1 MRRMVMLAISNSPA
15 MNILMVAV
23 LVVGTISIMSLR
35 REVFPEFE
43 LEIVL
48 VTVPYP
54 GASPS
59 EVEEGICLKVEEAV
73 QTIDGIKKLTSVA
86 QEGAGSVVL
95 ELRSDVKDVQ
105 KIVSEVRAEVDR
117 IPSFPELAEDPDIR
131 QITIRDPAINVAIM
145 MPPGRELD
153 GLELREVAEMVR
165 DELLSLNAVSQVNIE
180 GARDYQIDIEI
191 AEQTLQKYGLSLQ
204 QVAAIVRREN
214 LEVPGGSILGDHQEI
229 LLRGENKGLVG
240 QEIAALPLVSEPG
253 GAVLTVGDLGTVK
266 DEFTD
271 VASVS
276 EINGMPALVL
286 DVSRTRSEDMLAMTQ
301 QVRDYVD
308 TRVLPGGYTMRA
320 YADRSVDVDGRLRLL
335 EKNGAMGLL
344 LVFIVLAVF
353 LEIRLAFW
361 VAVGIPVAL
370 LGAGGVL
377 ALGGQSLNMLSMFSF
392 LLALGIVV
400 DDAIVVGENVYA
412 QRQLGKSSLQAAIDG
427 TVEVMPSVFAS
438 VATTIIAFCP
448 MFFVTGV
455 MGKFFAVIP
464 FAVIAMLGLSLFEC
478 AFILPCHLA
487 HNDNLIF
494 RVIRFFFYPL
504 GFVVRIF
511 AHLNRMSGRY
521 LKIVIDKF
529 YAPALRKALQFRYT
543 VLAGA
548 LVMLMIAV
556 SLPVVGYP
564 EFVVFPKADS
574 NFIKCSIAFP
584 NGTPVQ
590 VTDQAT
596 RDVVTAL
603 EKANHD
609 LTHGEGD
616 LLDIVYRLVGST
628 GPDGDSLEDGMGSG
642 SHVGTVEAELIDTS
656 KRDDTAQEL
665 IAAWRNNVAEMQIAG
680 IETIKFNERAFGPAG
695 TPIEF
700 KFLSSG
706 DDPEQIEQL
715 EEAVERCKK
724 RLSDY
729 AGVFDVQDDSAE
741 GKWEYRIRVK
751 EDAQSLGVT
760 TGDLAD
766 TIRAAYFGAEVMR
779 LQRGRH
785 EVKLMVRYP
794 KKERSSIAD
803 FNEIFIRTNDGVER
817 PISELAEIDVVRG
830 YSEINRV
837 DQKRSITISADVDE
851 DVGNARRIV
860 KAMQSD
866 FLPELLAEFPYV
878 QVRWEGQQEQ
888 TQESV
893 RSLLKATGVALLAMF
908 VLLTMQFKSYIQP
921 FLVMA
926 IIPFGLVGAVLGHIV
941 MGLPLTLMS
950 FFGLVAL
957 TGVLVNDSIV
967 LIDFIN
973 CRVRSGESIDVAL
986 VESGKRRFRPV
997 LLTSVTT
1004 IAGLSPIMLES
1015 SFQAQILVPMA
1026 VSLSFGLMTATLLV
1040 VILVP
1045 SFYRIHLDLI
1055 SLVSNSD
1062 QARQM
1067 SISAPAKE
1075 LSA

>member
-1 MRRMVMLAISNSPA
+1 MRRMVMLAINNSPA
-15 MNILMVAV
+15 MNILMVAI
-23 LVVGTISIMSLR
+23 LVVGTISIMNLR

-73 QTIDGIKKLTSVA
+73 QAIEGIKKLTSVA

-145 MPPGRELD
+145 MPQGRELD
-153 GLELREVAEMVR
+153 SLELREVAEMVR
-165 DELLSLNAVSQVNIE
+165 DELLSLEAVSQVNIE

-191 AEQTLQKYGLSLQ
+191 DEQTLQKYGLSLQ
-204 QVAAIVRREN
+204 EVAAIVRREN
-214 LEVPGGSILGDHQEI
+214 LEVPGGSILGDQQEI
-229 LLRGENKGLVG
+229 LLRGENKRLVG

-276 EINGMPALVL
+276 EINGVPALVL

-308 TRVLPGGYTMRA
+308 SRSLPGGYTMQA

-335 EKNGAMGLL
+335 ERNGAMGLL
-344 LVFIVLAVF
+344 LVFLVLAVF

-370 LGAGGVL
+370 LGAGSFLV
-377 ALGGQSLNMLSMFSF
+377 LGGQTLNMLSMFAF

-400 DDAIVVGENVYA
+400 DDAIVVGENIYA

-478 AFILPCHLA
+478 AFILPCHLS
-487 HNDNLIF
+487 HEDGLVF
-494 RVIRFFFYPL
+494 RLLRFFFYPL
-504 GFVVRIF
+504 GFVIRIF
-511 AHLNRMSGRY
+511 AYLNRRSADFLEVVINGVYTPTLRWA
-521 LKIVIDKF
+521 LK
-529 YAPALRKALQFRYT
+529 FRYA

-548 LVMLMIAV
+548 VAMLMIAV

-564 EFVVFPKADS
+564 EFIVFPKADS

-596 RDVVTAL
+596 RKVVAAL
-603 EKANHD
+603 EDASRKLAGD
-609 LTHGEGD
+609 EGD

-628 GPDGDSLEDGMGSG
+628 GGDEDSLEGGLGSG
-642 SHVGTVEAELIDTS
+642 GHVGTVEAELIDTS
-656 KRDDTAQEL
+656 KRDVTSQAL
-665 IAAWRNNVAEMQIAG
+665 IAAWRENVMDKKIAG
-680 IETIKFNERAFGPAG
+680 IETIKFNERSFGPAG

-700 KFLSSG
+700 KMLSSG
-706 DDPEQIEQL
+706 DDPEQIKRL
-715 EEAVERCKK
+715 EEAVERCKNK
-724 RLSDY
+724 LADY
-729 AGVFDVQDDSAE
+729 AGVFDVQDDSSE

-751 EDAQSLGVT
+751 DDAQSLGVT

-794 KKERSSIAD
+794 KEERSSIAN
-803 FNEIFIRTNDGVER
+803 FNEIFVRTNDGEER
-817 PISELAEIDVVRG
+817 PISELAEVDVIRG

-837 DQKRSITISADVDE
+837 DQKRSITVSADVDE

-860 KAMQSD
+860 KDMQD
-866 FLPELLAEFPYV
+866 NFLPELFAEFPYV

-893 RSLLKATGVALLAMF
+893 RSLLRATGVALLAMF
-908 VLLTMQFKSYIQP
+908 VLLTMQFKSYMQP

-926 IIPFGLVGAVLGHIV
+926 IIPFGLVGAVLGHLV
-941 MGLPLTLMS
+941 MSLPLTLMS

-973 CRVRSGESIDVAL
+973 RRVRSGVPVNEAL
-986 VESGKRRFRPV
+986 IESGKRRFRPV
-997 LLTSVTT
+997 LLTSITT
-1004 IAGLSPIMLES
+1004 IAGLSPIMFEQ

-1045 SFYRIHLDLI
+1045 SFYRIYLDVI
-1055 SLVSNSD
+1055 SLDSSPD
-1062 QARQM
+1062 QAPQT
-1067 SISAPAKE
+1067 SVSAPAKE
-1075 LSA
+1075 LST